1 VMPKG
6 VEQMPKGVEQAHRYI
21 PNTDADCQAMLEAI
35 GLTSIAD
42 LFRGIPDNLRLTRPL
57 NIPQALSEQ
66 EMLRHMQTLGGRNA
80 NVEDYTAFLGAGA
93 YHHFVPSIV
102 SALISR
108 GEFMTAYT
116 PYQPEMA
123 QGTLQAMY
131 EYQTLICQ
139 LTDLEVAN
147 ASLYDGA
154 SGLAEAVLMARRIT
168 HREEVLISDAVHP
181 EYRAV
186 LRTYLR
192 NLGTQVVEV
201 AVDATGQ
208 TPLPQI
214 KSRLSPQTA
223 CVVGQ
228 SPNFFGVI
236 EDFSGFA
243 EAAHTQGALLV
254 QVVTEPISLGL
265 LKPPGAWGADIA
277 LGEGQ
282 AFGNALSYGGPYLGF
297 FATREQYVR
306 QMPGR
311 LAGETVDSEGRRGYV
326 LTLSTREQ
334 HIRREKATS
343 NICTNEGLCALA
355 ATIYLCTLGKV
366 GLRQLAQLNLQ
377 RATYARQQLATVPGC
392 RPAFSGP
399 TFNEFALE
407 TPKPACEIIGRLIDQ
422 RIIAGVDLGRFYPE
436 HSHALLICV
445 TEMNSREDIDR
456 LCTSI
461 AAAVRA

>member
-1 VMPKG
+1 M
-6 VEQMPKGVEQAHRYI
+6 RYI
-21 PNTDADCQAMLEAI
+21 PNTAADCQAMLQAMD
-35 GLTSIAD
+35 LTSSED
-42 LFRGIPDNLRLTRPL
+42 LFAGIPPALRFARALD
-57 NIPQALSEQ
+57 IPKALSEQ
-66 EMLRHMQTLGGRNA
+66 EMLRHMRTLASRNA
-80 NVEDYTAFLGAGA
+80 DVEEYVAFLGAGA
-93 YHHFVPSIV
+93 YHHFIPSIV
-102 SALISR
+102 PVLLSR

-154 SGLAEAVLMARRIT
+154 SGLAEGVLMARRVT
-168 HREEVLISDAVHP
+168 RRDGVLISEAVHP

-186 LRTYLR
+186 LQTYLQ
-192 NLGTQVVEV
+192 NLGTRVHEV
-201 AVDATGQ
+201 PVDETGQ
-208 TPLPQI
+208 TPLARVNAGM
-214 KSRLSPQTA
+214 SDQTA
-223 CVVGQ
+223 CVVVQ

-236 EDFSGFA
+236 EDLTGFA
-243 EAAHTQGALLV
+243 DTAHARGALLV
-254 QVVTEPISLGL
+254 QAISEPVSLGL

-277 LGEGQ
+277 LGEGH
-282 AFGNALSYGGPYLGF
+282 AFGNPLSYGGPYLGF

-311 LAGETVDSEGRRGYV
+311 LSGETVDTEGRRGYV

-377 RATYARQQLATVPGC
+377 RAAYARQQLAAIPGC
-392 RPAFSGP
+392 RLPFSGP
-399 TFNEFALE
+399 TFNEFVLE
-407 TPKPACEIIGRLIDQ
+407 TPKPAREIIARLIDQ
-422 RIIAGVDLGRFYPE
+422 RIIAGVDLARFYPARPQ
-436 HSHALLICV
+436 ALLVCV
-445 TEMNSREDIDR
+445 TEMNPREDIDR
-456 LCTSI
+456 LCTAI

>member
-1 VMPKG
+1 M
-6 VEQMPKGVEQAHRYI
+6 RYI
-21 PNTDADCQAMLEAI
+21 PNTEADCQAMLHAME
-35 GLTSIAD
+35 LTSMEE
-42 LFRGIPDNLRLTRPL
+42 LFAGIPAALRFSRALD
-57 NIPQALSEQ
+57 IPQALSEQ
-66 EMLRHMQTLGGRNA
+66 EMLRHMRTLAGRNA
-80 NVEDYTAFLGAGA
+80 NVEEYAAFLGAGA
-93 YHHFVPSIV
+93 YHHFIPSIV
-102 SALISR
+102 PVLLSR

-154 SGLAEAVLMARRIT
+154 SALAEGVLMARRIT
-168 HREEVLISDAVHP
+168 RREEVLISEAVHP

-186 LRTYLR
+186 LRTYLQ
-192 NLGTQVVEV
+192 NLGARVREIP
-201 AVDATGQ
+201 VDETGQ
-208 TPLPQI
+208 TPL
-214 KSRLSPQTA
+214 SRVNDGLSEQTA
-223 CVVGQ
+223 CMAVQ

-236 EDFSGFA
+236 EDLSGFA
-243 EAAHTQGALLV
+243 EAVHRQGALLV
-254 QVVTEPISLGL
+254 QAITEPIALGL

-277 LGEGQ
+277 LGEGH
-282 AFGNALSYGGPYLGF
+282 AFGNPVSYGGPYLGF

-366 GLRQLAQLNLQ
+366 GLRRLAQLNLQ
-377 RATYARQQLATVPGC
+377 RAAYARERLADIPGC
-392 RPAFSGP
+392 RLAFSGP
-399 TFNEFALE
+399 TFNEFVLE
-407 TPKPACEIIGRLIDQ
+407 TPGPAREIITQLLEQKIL
-422 RIIAGVDLGRFYPE
+422 AGVDLGRFYPE
-436 HSHALLICV
+436 RSHALLLCV
-445 TEMNSREDIDR
+445 TEMNPREDIDR
-456 LCTSI
+456 LCEALAS
-461 AAAVRA
+461 AVRAL

>member
-1 VMPKG
+1 MV
-6 VEQMPKGVEQAHRYI
+6 
-21 PNTDADCQAMLEAI
+21 
-35 GLTSIAD
+35 
-42 LFRGIPDNLRLTRPL
+42 
-57 NIPQALSEQ
+57 
-66 EMLRHMQTLGGRNA
+66 RHMRTLASRNA
-80 NVEDYTAFLGAGA
+80 DVEEYVAFLGAGA
-93 YHHFVPSIV
+93 YHHFIPSIV
-102 SALISR
+102 PVLLSR

-154 SGLAEAVLMARRIT
+154 SGLAEGVLMARRVT
-168 HREEVLISDAVHP
+168 RRDGVLISEAVHP

-186 LRTYLR
+186 LQTYLQ
-192 NLGTQVVEV
+192 NLGTRVHEV
-201 AVDATGQ
+201 PVDETGQ
-208 TPLPQI
+208 TPLARVNAGM
-214 KSRLSPQTA
+214 SDQTA
-223 CVVGQ
+223 CVVVQ

-236 EDFSGFA
+236 EDLTGFA
-243 EAAHTQGALLV
+243 DTAHARGALLV
-254 QVVTEPISLGL
+254 QAVSEPVSLGL

-277 LGEGQ
+277 LGEGH
-282 AFGNALSYGGPYLGF
+282 AFGNPLSYGGPYLGF

-311 LAGETVDSEGRRGYV
+311 LSGETVDTEGRRGYV

-377 RATYARQQLATVPGC
+377 RAAYARQQLAAIPGC
-392 RPAFSGP
+392 RLPFSGP
-399 TFNEFALE
+399 TFNEFVLE
-407 TPKPACEIIGRLIDQ
+407 TPKPAREIIARLIDQ
-422 RIIAGVDLGRFYPE
+422 RIIAGVDLARFYPARPQ
-436 HSHALLICV
+436 ALLVCV
-445 TEMNSREDIDR
+445 TEMNPREDIDR
-456 LCTSI
+456 LCT
-461 AAAVRA
+461 ALATAVRA